1 MERKVIVIAG
11 PTCSGKTK
19 LSISLAEKL
28 NGGIISADSRQIYK
42 YLNIGTAKPL
52 PEELRKVKHH
62 FIDCL
67 EPEEEYNVSK
77 FETDALNVIENLFA
91 ENKTPIVCGGSG
103 LYIKALVDGIFN
115 TIDVDEEYRD
125 LLKKNRE
132 QFGNEYLYEE
142 LKKVDPVSAA
152 NMLPQNW
159 KRVMR
164 ALEVYHL
171 SGMPITQFQEK
182 YKRNNVNISFVQFGL
197 NWERQ
202 ILYKNIENRV
212 DEMISTGLVD
222 EVKDIL
228 SKGYSK
234 ELNSLNTVGYK
245 EIISFLNNEYPLERA
260 IELIKRNTRR
270 FAKRQMTWFRKDDR
284 INWVDVTNDKD
295 FSVAES
301 FIMQTIG
308 RFEK

>member
-1 MERKVIVIAG
+1 MERKVIVIVG

-28 NGGIISADSRQIYK
+28 NGEIISADSRQIYK
-42 YLNIGTAKPL
+42 YLNIGTAKPS
-52 PEELRKVKHH
+52 PEELRRVKHY
-62 FIDCL
+62 FVDCF
-67 EPEEEYNVSK
+67 EPEDDYNVSK
-77 FETDALNVIENLFA
+77 FETDALNIIEKLFA
-91 ENKTPIVCGGSG
+91 EKKTPIVCGGSG

-115 TIDVDEEYRD
+115 TIDVDEEYRGQ
-125 LLKKNRE
+125 LKKNRE
-132 QFGNEYLYEE
+132 EFGNEYLYKE

-171 SGMPITQFQEK
+171 SGVPIHRFQET

-202 ILYKNIENRV
+202 ILYKNIERRV
-212 DEMISTGLVD
+212 DEMIIAGLVD
-222 EVKDIL
+222 EVKNIL
-228 SKGYSK
+228 SMGYSK

-270 FAKRQMTWFRKDDR
+270 FAKRQMTWFRKDEK
-284 INWVDVTNDKD
+284 INWIDVTNDQD
-295 FSVAES
+295 FSSAES
-301 FIMQTIG
+301 FVRETFG

>member
-1 MERKVIVIAG
+1 MERKVIVIVG

-28 NGGIISADSRQIYK
+28 NGEIISADSRQIYK

-52 PEELRKVKHH
+52 PEELRRVKHY
-62 FIDCL
+62 FVDCF
-67 EPEEEYNVSK
+67 EPEEDYNVSK
-77 FETDALNVIENLFA
+77 FETDALNIIEKLFA
-91 ENKTPIVCGGSG
+91 GKKTPIVCGGSG

-125 LLKKNRE
+125 QLKKNRE
-132 QFGNEYLYEE
+132 EFGNEYLYKE

-171 SGMPITQFQEK
+171 SGEPIHRFQET
-182 YKRNNVNISFVQFGL
+182 YKRDNVNISFVQFGL

-202 ILYKNIENRV
+202 ILYKNIERRV
-212 DEMISTGLVD
+212 DEMITAGLVD
-222 EVKDIL
+222 EVKNIL
-228 SKGYSK
+228 SMGYSK

-245 EIISFLNNEYPLERA
+245 EIISFLNNEYPLEKA

-270 FAKRQMTWFRKDDR
+270 FAKRQMTWFRKDER
-284 INWVDVTNDKD
+284 INWIDVTNDQD
-295 FSVAES
+295 FSSAES
-301 FIMQTIG
+301 FVRETFG